1 MSPTVSLPLILL
13 VAVASGKVHEEL
25 GGLNHQPLT
34 AKKEAPFLACIDD
47 SDCSVKGHGF
57 ACFQYICY
65 PWADDTAIPA
75 KDRKETCK
83 SNDDCSNQLKCFR
96 HHDRRQIHRGL
107 CMEDIT
113 DCSENGRDDC
123 KAAGAQRECCNGQ
136 YCCGQEFFDQLK
148 QLPCVNH
155 LGCKDLGY
163 GNFCCPPKGNSTEAS
178 TCCNEDPNPPPP
190 PPPTTT
196 PQPRSRGLAGSSSGI
211 EVTFFVV
218 LLAPLTLLLRK

>member
-75 KDRKETCK
+75 KDR
-83 SNDDCSNQLKCFR
+83 
-96 HHDRRQIHRGL
+96 
-107 CMEDIT
+107 
-113 DCSENGRDDC
+113 
-123 KAAGAQRECCNGQ
+123 
-136 YCCGQEFFDQLK
+136 
-148 QLPCVNH
+148 
-155 LGCKDLGY
+155 
-163 GNFCCPPKGNSTEAS
+163 
-178 TCCNEDPNPPPP
+178 
-190 PPPTTT
+190 
-196 PQPRSRGLAGSSSGI
+196 
-211 EVTFFVV
+211 
-218 LLAPLTLLLRK
+218 

>member
-13 VAVASGKVHEEL
+13 VAAASGKVHEEL
-25 GGLNHQPLT
+25 AGLNHQPLT
-34 AKKEAPFLACIDD
+34 AAKEAPFKACIDD
-47 SDCSVKGHGF
+47 SDCAVKGHGF

-75 KDRKETCK
+75 KDKKETCK
-83 SNDDCSNQLKCFR
+83 SNDDCTGQLKCFR

-178 TCCNEDPNPPPP
+178 TCCNEDPNPTTTTS
-190 PPPTTT
+190 TTT
-196 PQPRSRGLAGSSSGI
+196 PQPRSRQLAGSSSGI

-218 LLAPLTLLLRK
+218 LLAPLLLLRK